1 MSTRPDGSWGRLFA
15 RAAPAIVVLVAL
27 ALYVVTLM
35 PGAAFDD
42 WGEMQSVPHVLGVA
56 HPTGYPTYILT
67 AWLFELLPLGS
78 VAWRANFLSAT
89 CVAVALG
96 SLTAIGPR
104 VGVRPV
110 LAALA
115 ALATGAVATV
125 WSSAVV
131 AEVNPLHLA
140 LMALLIHRSLVWADE
155 LRLRDLAL
163 GGLLVGLGLGN
174 HLLTGFVAP
183 FFVLFALWA
192 GRHALREKPA
202 WLLAPVAAGL
212 AGLAV
217 YAYIPI
223 AAAAN
228 PPLPYNHPTTL
239 DGLRFLVTGEQFRG
253 QFSGLFTTS
262 SFGPFTSSMGD
273 LAQLMAARA
282 TPVFPILGLI
292 GLALLVRRR
301 PAFGLACWGAL
312 IAGIDVW
319 ANYLH
324 LEHYLLVPFLLLGIG
339 VGVALDAGVN
349 GVTRVLAG
357 RRLGRGAIVVAGGL
371 AAVLVV
377 ALVLRNAQL
386 ANRNDDRS
394 AQDYIDAMAAQLPPN
409 AAVMTY
415 WAAAPPLWYATLV
428 EGLRPDLLVVDD
440 TNIVYE
446 GWGTRERR
454 IDELICDRPV
464 YVMRPNDAEL
474 DPTRAA
480 YALTE
485 AFRVYVGRGTP
496 SAVQSVPVYLV
507 HPPPGRCP
515 AA

>member
-1 MSTRPDGSWGRLFA
+1 
-15 RAAPAIVVLVAL
+15 
-27 ALYVVTLM
+27 
-35 PGAAFDD
+35 
-42 WGEMQSVPHVLGVA
+42 
-56 HPTGYPTYILT
+56 
-67 AWLFELLPLGS
+67 
-78 VAWRANFLSAT
+78 
-89 CVAVALG
+89 
-96 SLTAIGPR
+96 
-104 VGVRPV
+104 VG
-110 LAALA
+110 
-115 ALATGAVATV
+115 TV

-192 GRHALREKPA
+192 GRHALQAKPA
-202 WLLAPVAAGL
+202 WLLAPIAATA

-228 PPLPYNHPTTL
+228 PPLPYNHPVTL

-253 QFSGLFTTS
+253 QFSGLFTS
-262 SFGPFTSSMGD
+262 ASLGPFTSSLGD
-273 LAQLMAARA
+273 LAELMASLA
-282 TPVFPILGLI
+282 TPVFPILGLV
-292 GLALLVRRR
+292 GLAWLVRRR
-301 PAFGLACWGAL
+301 TAFGLACWGAL
-312 IAGIDVW
+312 VAGIDVW
-319 ANYLH
+319 ANYLR

-339 VGVALDAGVN
+339 VGVALDAAVN
-349 GVTRVLAG
+349 GVMRVSADRRVDRAAVALAG
-357 RRLGRGAIVVAGGL
+357 AV
-371 AAVLVV
+371 AVLLVV
-377 ALVLRNAQL
+377 VLVGRNGTL
-386 ANRNDDRS
+386 VNRNDDRG
-394 AQDYIDAMAAQLPPN
+394 AQAYIDTMAAQLPPN
-409 AAVMTY
+409 AAIMSY
-415 WAAAPPLWYATLV
+415 WAATTPLWHATLV

-446 GWGTRERR
+446 GWGSRERR
-454 IDELICDRPV
+454 IDSLICDRPV

-474 DPTRAA
+474 NPTRTS

-485 AFRVYVGRGTP
+485 VFEVLVGRGTP
-496 SAVQSVPVYLV
+496 YAVQDVPVYRV
-507 HPPPGRCP
+507 EPPPGRCP

>member
-1 MSTRPDGSWGRLFA
+1 M
-15 RAAPAIVVLVAL
+15 
-27 ALYVVTLM
+27 
-35 PGAAFDD
+35 
-42 WGEMQSVPHVLGVA
+42 
-56 HPTGYPTYILT
+56 
-67 AWLFELLPLGS
+67 
-78 VAWRANFLSAT
+78 

-115 ALATGAVATV
+115 ALATGAVVTV

-155 LRLRDLAL
+155 HRLRDLAL

-192 GRHALREKPA
+192 GRHALRKKPA
-202 WLLAPVAAGL
+202 WLLAPVVAGL

-239 DGLRFLVTGEQFRG
+239 EGLRFLVTGEQFRG

-262 SFGPFTSSMGD
+262 SLGPFTSSMGD

-282 TPVFPILGLI
+282 TPVFPILGLV
-292 GLALLVRRR
+292 GLVLLLRRR
-301 PAFGLACWGAL
+301 TAFGLACWGAL
-312 IAGIDVW
+312 VAGLDVW

-357 RRLGRGAIVVAGGL
+357 RRVDRTAVVVARRSRGDPRDRARGA
-371 AAVLVV
+371 
-377 ALVLRNAQL
+377 
-386 ANRNDDRS
+386 
-394 AQDYIDAMAAQLPPN
+394 
-409 AAVMTY
+409 
-415 WAAAPPLWYATLV
+415 
-428 EGLRPDLLVVDD
+428 
-440 TNIVYE
+440 
-446 GWGTRERR
+446 
-454 IDELICDRPV
+454 
-464 YVMRPNDAEL
+464 
-474 DPTRAA
+474 
-480 YALTE
+480 
-485 AFRVYVGRGTP
+485 
-496 SAVQSVPVYLV
+496 
-507 HPPPGRCP
+507 
-515 AA
+515 